1 MSNLKLLGIMATKE
15 KYFSK
20 IVARNYS
27 RTFGYFTTYVKLPNW
42 LFEKYTDDDQ
52 LRKACIDYVNN
63 ITCNPIHVSEEF
75 ELCIK

>member
-1 MSNLKLLGIMATKE
+1 MTKS
-15 KYFSK
+15 KK

-27 RTFGYFTTYVKLPNW
+27 KSFGYFTKYVELPNW

-63 ITCNPIHVSEEF
+63 ITCNPKCASEEF